1 MYSPFSFYLKQLA
14 WFKADYAR
22 FDIRIAYRL
31 MKKKITLE
39 WALDIQNLLNRENI
53 FQEKY
58 DSVSEEVIT
67 EYQTGLFPMVTF
79 KIYY

>member
-1 MYSPFSFYLKQLA
+1 
-14 WFKADYAR
+14 
-22 FDIRIAYRL
+22 